1 MMADASEADA
11 LTNDKE
17 DCEKIDPDKSRF
29 PYCIVWTPIPGLSW
43 LLPFIGHMGICTSS
57 GVIRDFAGPY
67 CVSED
72 DMAFGRPTKYWRLDV
87 SKVCGG
93 SPEVWDAAVRDAS
106 QQYGHKMQAR
116 QVRKG
121 GGSRLPLEPLK
132 PARFTFTPLWA
143 ASASTAP
150 CESSGSFAV
159 CLEAVGCS
167 KMKPS
172 VFFSPTFPVIVFYL
186 VACN

>member
-106 QQYGHKMQAR
+106 QQYGHKMHILCCDNCHSYVALALNLMR
-116 QVRKG
+116 YDGSSTWNMINLCLLSLLHSKHVSIADSLKTWLPFLLLYGVIITVTVVLNVR
-121 GGSRLPLEPLK
+121 
-132 PARFTFTPLWA
+132 
-143 ASASTAP
+143 
-150 CESSGSFAV
+150 
-159 CLEAVGCS
+159 
-167 KMKPS
+167 
-172 VFFSPTFPVIVFYL
+172 
-186 VACN
+186 